1 MTPPAPP
8 APPSPPETP
17 ARAWAAGLA
26 CWLLVAAGLGW
37 LDGRVDLANLALLL
51 VLGGALASLWLPALP
66 ALLAGAGAV
75 LAFNWQFVPPRGSL
89 SVDTAQH
96 GLMLGVMAL
105 IQAVIVGLMARL
117 RAQAQE
123 ALHHQQQ
130 AEQLRQWGETLRDA
144 SDPLAHA
151 GSLQQALAQWVG
163 APVALLLCRDAP
175 DLPTPE
181 TVMTLGEAD
190 GDETAGL
197 WLCLRQGQAMGPGS
211 GRHGTLAHWYLPLRG
226 RQATLGAAVLR
237 LPMAGRADEGRRTHA
252 QALCDQLGAALQR
265 VASSRAEQR
274 ALEQAQLQAVRNALL
289 AAISHDFRT
298 PLATILGA
306 ASSLQDQ
313 AERLDVAQRR
323 RLAERIVQE
332 AGHLGR
338 MTDNTL
344 QLARL
349 DAPGV
354 DLRLDW
360 ESAEELVGTVLRR
373 ARQRAPGRPLRARLE
388 PDLPLLRCDA
398 LLLTQLL
405 DNLVDNALA
414 HTPADAPVEILVRRE
429 PGRPAGQA
437 GARVAPDGLL
447 LAVRDRGP
455 GVTPAWRERIF
466 EVFQR
471 GPSAP
476 AAGADPRR
484 PGAGVGLAVGRAIAR
499 AHGGDLRFR
508 ARSHGGS
515 SFECHLPLLPP
526 PRDAPPTPASVVAD
540 EAPL

>member
-1 MTPPAPP
+1 MTEPALL
-8 APPSPPETP
+8 AVPETP

-26 CWLLVAAGLGW
+26 CWLLVAATLGW

-51 VLGGALASLWLPALP
+51 MLGGALASLWLPALP
-66 ALLAGAGAV
+66 ALLVGACAV
-75 LAFNWQFVPPRGSL
+75 LAFNWQYVPPRGSL
-89 SVDTAQH
+89 SVDTPQH
-96 GLMLGVMAL
+96 ALMLGAMAL

-117 RAQAQE
+117 RAQAQ
-123 ALHHQQQ
+123 AARHHQLQG
-130 AEQLRQWGETLRDA
+130 EQLRQWGETLRDA
-144 SDPLAHA
+144 NEPLAHA
-151 GSLQQALAQWVG
+151 GSLQQALARWVG

-175 DLPTPE
+175 GLPTPD
-181 TVMTLGEAD
+181 TVMALGEAD

-211 GRHGTLAHWYLPLRG
+211 GHHDTLAHWYLPMRG

-237 LPMAGRADEGRRTHA
+237 LPMAGQPDEGRRAHA
-252 QALCDQLGAALQR
+252 QALCDQMGAALQR

-313 AERLDVAQRR
+313 AERLDAAQRR

-338 MTDNTL
+338 LTDNTL

-349 DAPGV
+349 DTPGV

-388 PDLPLLRCDA
+388 PGLPLLRCDA
-398 LLLTQLL
+398 LLMTQLL

-414 HTPADAPVEILVRRE
+414 HTPAEAPIEILVRRE
-429 PGRPAGQA
+429 PGRLNGLPDQPAPTDSL
-437 GARVAPDGLL
+437 V

-471 GPSAP
+471 GQSAP
-476 AAGADPRR
+476 AASADARR
-484 PGAGVGLAVGRAIAR
+484 PGAGVGLAVCRAIAR

-515 SFECHLPLLPP
+515 CFECHLPLPP
-526 PRDAPPTPASVVAD
+526 PAEAPPLPASVDAS
-540 EAPL
+540 EAPP